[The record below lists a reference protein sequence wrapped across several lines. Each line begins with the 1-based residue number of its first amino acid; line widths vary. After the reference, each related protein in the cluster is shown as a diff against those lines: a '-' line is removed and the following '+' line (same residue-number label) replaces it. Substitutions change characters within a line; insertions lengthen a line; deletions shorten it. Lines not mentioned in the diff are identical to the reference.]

1 MGAAVKI
8 TRTEHDAV
16 SLRAA
21 AAKMS
26 DGAQVRRMLALAL
39 VMEGWSRKAAA
50 ELNGIDRQT
59 LSDWA
64 HRYNIEGID
73 GLRSRKSPGRARFLS
88 EQQMEELRDLV
99 LAGPDPAINKVV
111 RWRCSDLRTEVARR
125 WSVDV
130 HVSTI
135 GTWLGKLDMT
145 RLQPRPYHPKKD
157 PAAEVA
163 FKKTSAAW

>member
-8 TRTEHDAV
+8 TRTEHDAA

-21 AAKMS
+21 AAKLS

-39 VMEGWSRKAAA
+39 VMEGWSRTQAA
-50 ELNGIDRQT
+50 EVNGMDRQT

-64 HRYNIEGID
+64 HRYNAEGID
-73 GLRSRKSPGRARFLS
+73 GLKSRKSPGRVPFLS
-88 EQQMEELRDLV
+88 EQQMAELRDLV

-125 WSVDV
+125 WSVNV

-135 GTWLGKLDMT
+135 GAWLGKLDMT

-157 PAAEVA
+157 PDAEVT